1 MLFADPIGG
10 LAMQKWT
17 RMRATSCM
25 AVALFCCCVA
35 VPASNQEVPDKR
47 RAFLDGNTL
56 YDAMRSTSN
65 QDRRFV
71 YGYIAGI
78 TDSESTTSGAP
89 GRAFCL
95 PRYAKLGQLFDI
107 TKKWF
112 GDHPEQL
119 HLPAYLVVQW
129 ALTDVYACPI
139 AKR

>member
-1 MLFADPIGG
+1 LPTPIADG
-10 LAMQKWT
+10 A
-17 RMRATSCM
+17 RR
-25 AVALFCCCVA
+25 
-35 VPASNQEVPDKR
+35 R
-47 RAFLDGNTL
+47 RADESATRTATEAAAPVGRRFEGLREL
-56 YDAMRSTSN
+56 YTAMRSNSN

-78 TDSESTTSGAP
+78 TDSESTTTGAP

-95 PRYAKLGQLFDI
+95 PRYAKLDQLFDI
-107 TKKWF
+107 TRKWF